1 MEKKIEDFAKRNNN
15 IIKTSQFLQLGI
27 SKPTIAKYVRSGEL
41 ERLAHGIYA
50 ITDTVIDD
58 MFIFSL
64 KCKHC
69 IFSHESALF
78 LNNLSERTPFRL
90 TVTIPSNK
98 MLPLAMR
105 NTCDCFYIKTNL
117 FNLGIIEKK
126 TTFGNLVRCY
136 NAERTICDILRSR
149 SRIDEETVVAAIKN
163 YARSKAKD
171 LFRLYE
177 YSKTFKVSAQV
188 RKYMEVLL

>member
-1 MEKKIEDFAKRNNN
+1 MEKNIEDFAKRNNN
-15 IIKTSQFLQLGI
+15 IIRTSQFLQLGI

-64 KCKHC
+64 KCKHS

-105 NTCDCFYIKTNL
+105 NTCDCFYIKPKL
-117 FNLGIIEKK
+117 FTIGVIEKK

>member
-1 MEKKIEDFAKRNNN
+1 MKKKIEDFAKRNNN
-15 IIKTSQFLQLGI
+15 IIRTSQFLQLGI

-64 KCKHC
+64 KCKHS

>member
-15 IIKTSQFLQLGI
+15 IIRTSQFLQLGI

-64 KCKHC
+64 KCKHS

>member
-15 IIKTSQFLQLGI
+15 IIRTSQFLQLGI

-50 ITDTVIDD
+50 ITDIVIDD

-64 KCKHC
+64 KCKHS

>member
-1 MEKKIEDFAKRNNN
+1 MKKKIEDFAKRNNN
-15 IIKTSQFLQLGI
+15 IIRTSQFLQLGI

-64 KCKHC
+64 KCKHS

-105 NTCDCFYIKTNL
+105 NTCDCFYIKQKL
-117 FNLGIIEKK
+117 FTIGVIEKK